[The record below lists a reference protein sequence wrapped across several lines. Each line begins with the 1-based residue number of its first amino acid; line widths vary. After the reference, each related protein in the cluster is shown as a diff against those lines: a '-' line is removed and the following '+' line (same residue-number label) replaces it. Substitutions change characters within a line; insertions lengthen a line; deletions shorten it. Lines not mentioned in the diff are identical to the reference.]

1 MIIITITNHPTIQPT
16 IIIIMIMIIMNII
29 TIMIMIITKTI
40 LTNLF
45 SDNPGISLSSH
56 VFSLGIGKYHFGIF
70 FPDHMMITMTF
81 MITLMMTISSVI
93 IIIINTD

>member
-1 MIIITITNHPTIQPT
+1 M
-16 IIIIMIMIIMNII
+16 IIIIMKIITILIMIIAI
-29 TIMIMIITKTI
+29 TT

-70 FPDHMMITMTF
+70 FPDHKMFTMTF
-81 MITLMMTISSVI
+81 VITPMMTINIITI
-93 IIIINTD
+93 IITN